1 MKRAMFQGSF
11 DEQPSVMRAIELVRA
26 MAPSRE
32 RAEDKRVVHLL
43 PSVGWGGAERLACT
57 MHRQAQARGW
67 RSSFEAP
74 MLRELEVG
82 LFEDGGRERGGAL
95 ANAPTNERDRSR
107 VLREWA
113 TETRARVKEARATVV
128 HAHLAFPDRFGAAL
142 VASAGRPLVCSFQLL
157 PEPGRSWSRDE
168 VFGWRSDT
176 LLERVGPWLERVT
189 YVGPSEDDVRRL
201 RALVGPRA
209 RVERVVN
216 CPPLPRVNE
225 PPASEFVWRTG
236 VCRLLSVGRLVRQ
249 KGFDR
254 MIDAL
259 ASERLRSL
267 GWQWVIVGS
276 GPDEAALRA
285 QIEARGLG
293 DRVVIETDRRG
304 SAMYPS
310 ADLVLSPSRSEGF
323 PLVPMEAV
331 EAGVCVKVSKIAAH
345 EELFAKEPG
354 ALLPEDERAW
364 PEALEMLILSDR
376 GRDDER
382 KYQRRALPE
391 DFRKDT
397 SEGYARI
404 YERAR
409 GAC

>member
-1 MKRAMFQGSF
+1 MVRALYMGAFEERS
-11 DEQPSVMRAIELVRA
+11 SAARAIELGRA
-26 MAPSRE
+26 MLTARGPCVQR
-32 RAEDKRVVHLL
+32 RVVHVL
-43 PSVGWGGAERLACT
+43 PSVDWGGAERLACT

-67 RSSFEAP
+67 SSSFEAP
-74 MLRELEVG
+74 MLRSLEVG
-82 LFEDGGRERGGAL
+82 LYEDGARERGGAL
-95 ANAPTNERDRSR
+95 MEPPQSESDRSR

-113 TETRARVKEARATVV
+113 REARARVERERPAVV

-142 VASAGRPLVCSFQLL
+142 VASAGRPLVCSFQLF
-157 PEPGRSWSRDE
+157 PEPGRAWSRDE

-176 LLERVGPWLERVT
+176 LLQRVGPWLDRVT

-201 RALVGPRA
+201 RALVGPKA
-209 RVERVVN
+209 KVERVVN

-225 PPASEFVWRTG
+225 PAASAFEWRKG
-236 VCRLLSVGRLVRQ
+236 VCRVLSVGRLVRQ

-254 MIDAL
+254 MIEAM
-259 ASERLRSL
+259 ASERLRAL
-267 GWQWVIVGS
+267 PWQWVIVGA

-285 QIEARGLG
+285 LIAARGLS
-293 DRVVIETDRRG
+293 DRVVIEGDRRG

-310 ADLVLSPSRSEGF
+310 ADLVLCPSRSEGF

-345 EELFAKEPG
+345 EELFAKEPS
-354 ALLPEDERAW
+354 AILPEDEREW

-391 DFRKDT
+391 DLRQKT

-404 YERAR
+404 YERAAD
-409 GAC
+409 AC